1 MVRRRLV
8 RRLLGVALAELPRLV
23 AQWMERAVLRL
34 ARAVRS

>member
-8 RRLLGVALAELPRLV
+8 RRLLGEDLAECPRWV
-23 AQWMERAVLRL
+23 AQWMDRAVLRL

>member
-1 MVRRRLV
+1 LVRHQLV
-8 RRLLGVALAELPRLV
+8 RRLLGVDLAELPRLV

>member
-8 RRLLGVALAELPRLV
+8 RRLLGEDLAERPRVV